1 MKKAAVALDGGVVSE
16 HFGRTREFLF
26 VTIEDGK
33 ETKRELLPPPE
44 GEHVPGLFPN
54 WVKSMGADVVVAGG
68 MGAQAKNMFSS
79 FGIEVCTVSPMDAD
93 AAVKALLSG
102 SLESV
107 DKECDHG
114 HGHTCEK

>member
-33 ETKRELLPPPE
+33 ETKRELLAPPG

-54 WVKSMGADVVVAGG
+54 WVNSMGADTVVAGG
-68 MGAQAKNMFSS
+68 MGAQAKNLFRS
-79 FGIEVCTVSPMDAD
+79 FGIEICTVPPMDAES
-93 AAVKALLSG
+93 AVKALLSG

-114 HGHTCEK
+114 HGRTCGK